1 MDVDE
6 IFKTYS
12 SDNIDILY
20 DKLVGLTING
30 DWEYD
35 YEAFK
40 KFYNNM
46 DDLWLVLS
54 MCQEKRKSSRN

>member
-46 DDLWLVLS
+46 GDLWLVLS
-54 MCQEKRKSSRN
+54 MC